1 MGYILELR
9 QHGHSKVMFVQ
20 QRQASCVVTRDTSRI
35 SFRLARAIFMLLKL
49 RRETE
54 VPFLVAT
61 VILEFLSIFKK
72 SQGLSPFVA
81 MNSMCLSRCQRDM
94 RPPVQMRQ
102 GTRAFSRIF
111 TGDSDIPSYCEMKD
125 EPAFKPLQGNTAF
138 FRVRA

>member
-20 QRQASCVVTRDTSRI
+20 QHQASCVVTRDTSRI

-61 VILEFLSIFKK
+61 VILEFLS
-72 SQGLSPFVA
+72 
-81 MNSMCLSRCQRDM
+81 
-94 RPPVQMRQ
+94 
-102 GTRAFSRIF
+102 FSR
-111 TGDSDIPSYCEMKD
+111 
-125 EPAFKPLQGNTAF
+125 
-138 FRVRA
+138 RARGCHLL